1 MVWSKECVESFQE
14 LKKRLTTILV
24 LALPSGTKGFVIY
37 SDASYKGFG
46 YALMQH
52 GRVISYTPRQ
62 LNLYKINYHC
72 A

>member
-1 MVWSKECVESFQE
+1 VVWSKECVESFQE

-37 SDASYKGFG
+37 SDASNKGFG

-52 GRVISYTPRQ
+52 GRVISYTPKQ

>member
-52 GRVISYTPRQ
+52 GRVISYTPKQ